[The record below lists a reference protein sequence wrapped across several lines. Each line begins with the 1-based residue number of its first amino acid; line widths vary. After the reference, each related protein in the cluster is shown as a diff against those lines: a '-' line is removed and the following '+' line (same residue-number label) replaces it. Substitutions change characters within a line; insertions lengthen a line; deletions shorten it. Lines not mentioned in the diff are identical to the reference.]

1 MKLST
6 LLEYLLANRHVLS
19 DGAIVDC
26 LDLALV
32 VSEAKG
38 ERVPWETL
46 ARRWGCMN
54 QPYLS
59 NRMRRLAK
67 AGLVDYDRGLSG
79 DPGYLFHRV
88 GPPPPDRIRWLGPA
102 A

>member
-1 MKLST
+1 MKLSS
-6 LLEYLLANRHVLS
+6 LLEYLLANRHKLS

-32 VSEAKG
+32 VSEANG
-38 ERVPWETL
+38 ERVPRETL

-59 NRMRRLAK
+59 QRMRRLAK
-67 AGLVDYDRGLSG
+67 AGLVDYEAGVCG
-79 DPGYLFHRV
+79 DPGYLFLRF
-88 GPPPPDRIRWLGPA
+88 GPPPHALIRHLGPA